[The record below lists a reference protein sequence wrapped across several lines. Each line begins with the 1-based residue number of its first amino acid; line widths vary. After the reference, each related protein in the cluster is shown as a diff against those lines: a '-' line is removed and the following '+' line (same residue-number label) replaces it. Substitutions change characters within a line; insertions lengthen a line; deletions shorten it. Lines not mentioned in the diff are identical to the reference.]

1 MAERGAYGSGQPK
14 AKCMQHIAI
23 DSGFS
28 QPLVLECDDEQRM
41 EPLQFLALPEPS
53 DEFGHQPGCVERRGG
68 LEDDGNLLAGI
79 VKGCDTVRQRL
90 VFAAMPVVLFAVA
103 QKIAVE
109 LLDVVF
115 RDRNLRPRMKDGFHD
130 LGVSR
135 NFLLVPCG
143 EFLDFETSEHLLNLS
158 VGQLASLDAR
168 RGADTLNG
176 GDPPKGV

>member
-1 MAERGAYGSGQPK
+1 MALILG
-14 AKCMQHIAI
+14 
-23 DSGFS
+23 
-28 QPLVLECDDEQRM
+28 
-41 EPLQFLALPEPS
+41 
-53 DEFGHQPGCVERRGG
+53 
-68 LEDDGNLLAGI
+68 
-79 VKGCDTVRQRL
+79 
-90 VFAAMPVVLFAVA
+90 AVA
-103 QKIAVE
+103 QKVPVQ
-109 LLDVVF
+109 LLNMIL
-115 RDRNLRPRMKDGFHD
+115 RDGYVGPGMKDRFHD